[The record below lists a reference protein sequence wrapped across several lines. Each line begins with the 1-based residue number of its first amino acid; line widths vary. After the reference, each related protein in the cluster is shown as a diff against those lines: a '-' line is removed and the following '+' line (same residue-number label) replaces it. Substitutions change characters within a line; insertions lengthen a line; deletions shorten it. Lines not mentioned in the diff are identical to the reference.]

1 MADRIK
7 GITIEIGGDTT
18 GLSKAL
24 SGINKEIRDTQSQLK
39 DVERL
44 LKLDPGNTELLAQ
57 KQRLLKESI
66 EKTKDKLEVLKEAQE
81 QVQKQFETGEIG
93 VEQYEGLQREI
104 IATKERLE
112 ELESQ
117 AKESNTALQ
126 EISALG
132 GKISEAGQGVEEV
145 GEKLLPLS
153 ATVTALGTASA
164 VAAASFEEAM
174 SKVKA
179 ISGATE
185 EEMEQLNQ
193 KAIEMG
199 AATKFSA
206 KESADAFTYMAMAG
220 WDAQQMID
228 GIGGIMSLA
237 AADGLDLA
245 TTSDIV
251 TDALTAFGLKA
262 SDSAHFADVLAQA
275 SSSANTNVSMLGES
289 FKYVAP
295 IAGTLGYSAED
306 TAIALGIMA
315 NAGIKGSQ
323 AGTTLKN
330 ALANMASPSKNM
342 VSVMTD
348 FDLSL
353 TNADG
358 SMKTLSEVLD
368 MLRNNMAVTTKEQA
382 DANYA
387 LYEQEIL
394 AHAAAVGNRSLAI
407 ELSTMSESQRILTLE
422 YMKGCDILESL
433 TEEQLKK
440 LAKDELDIKLT
451 KDRVLTMEEYDH
463 LARTL
468 GQDTLNGVTEAEQ
481 AAAAAMLFGKEAM
494 AGMLN
499 VINATEADY
508 NKLSDAIYGCEGRA
522 DSMAETMM
530 DNTSGAIEQ
539 MNGAIETL
547 AIMVGDKLS
556 PAIRAVAEFVASLAE
571 KASGM
576 SDITMTLI
584 VVIGAIVAALG
595 PLLILIG
602 NVLQSVG
609 TIMSFA
615 PQLGAAIGT
624 VKTAILGLSG
634 PIGVVIAII
643 ASLVAGFGVLY
654 ATNEEFRDKVNAV
667 WTKIKD
673 NLSKIAK
680 QLLSILESFK
690 SLALELWDSYGDEIT
705 AITDAVFSTIAAVIE
720 TTMNLIND
728 ILAIA
733 LAVISGDWNA
743 AIDGIVTLIKNFGE
757 NAKNIFSGLMDTLE
771 SIVMLAAWVISDLW
785 DAFMGKILEIAR
797 AIVESL
803 KERFTKMKDDAV
815 LIFTNMK
822 DGIAENVQ
830 NVKETI
836 IEGIS
841 EAIDWIRS
849 LPDKAI
855 TWGKDMMD
863 GFADGIRSKIS
874 KVTSAVSDVA
884 EGITEYIHFSR
895 PDKGPLRNYEEWMP
909 DMMSGLA
916 AGIRDNVWLI
926 MEQLEA
932 LTGNMSL
939 SFNGAVDMAPASV
952 VVRNYNQ
959 TIVDGKLIAES
970 VDERLGELL

>member
-1 MADRIK
+1 MSGRIK

-18 GLSKAL
+18 GLRKAL
-24 SGINKEIRDTQSQLK
+24 QEVNNEIRDTQSQLK

-44 LKLDPGNTELLAQ
+44 LKLDPGNTELLTQ

-66 EKTKDKLEVLKEAQE
+66 EETKGKLEILKEAE
-81 QVQKQFETGEIG
+81 AQVQKQFEDGKVGI
-93 VEQYEGLQREI
+93 EQYEGLQREI
-104 IATKERLE
+104 IETEERLKN
-112 ELESQ
+112 LESQ
-117 AKESNTALQ
+117 AKEANVALQ
-126 EISALG
+126 EISAFG
-132 GKISEAGQGVEEV
+132 GKVSEAGQGIESV

-153 ATVTALGTASA
+153 ATVTAFGTASA
-164 VAAASFEEAM
+164 VASASFEEAM

-185 EEMEQLNQ
+185 EEMEELNQ

-199 AATKFSA
+199 ASTKFSA

-220 WDAQQMID
+220 WDAEQMVD

-342 VSVMTD
+342 VGVMTE

-358 SMKTLSEVLD
+358 SMKSLSEVLD
-368 MLRNNMAVTTKEQA
+368 MLRTNMSVTTKEQEA
-382 DANYA
+382 ANYA
-387 LYEQEIL
+387 MYEQEVL
-394 AHAAAVGNRSLAI
+394 AHAAEVGNKTLAA
-407 ELSTMSESQRILTLE
+407 ELNTMSESQRVLTLE
-422 YMKGCDILESL
+422 YMKGCDILESM

-451 KDRVLTMEEYDH
+451 KDRVLTMEEYDS

-468 GQDTLNGVTEAEQ
+468 GQDTLNGVTESEQ

-499 VINATEADY
+499 VINASEEDY

-522 DSMAETMM
+522 DNMAETMM

-539 MNGAIETL
+539 MMGAIETL
-547 AIMVGDKLS
+547 SIMVGDKLS
-556 PAIRAVAEFVASLAE
+556 PAIRAAAEFVTSLAE

-576 SDITMTLI
+576 SDTAMTII
-584 VVIGAIVAALG
+584 VVIGGIVAAMG
-595 PLLILIG
+595 PLLILVG
-602 NVLQSVG
+602 KVLQSVG
-609 TIMSFA
+609 TIMRFA
-615 PQLGAAIGT
+615 PQLGSAVGT

-634 PIGVVIAII
+634 PIGIVIAVI

-654 ATNEEFRDKVNAV
+654 ATNEEFRDKVNII
-667 WTKIKD
+667 WMNIKE
-673 NLSKIAK
+673 NLSKIVT
-680 QLLSILESFK
+680 QLLDILESFK
-690 SLALELWDSYGDEIT
+690 NVAIALWDAYGDEIT
-705 AITDAVFSTIAAVIE
+705 AITDAVFKVIASVIE
-720 TTMNLIND
+720 TTMTLIND

-733 LAVISGDWNA
+733 LAVITGDWNA
-743 AIDGIVTLIKNFGE
+743 AIDGIVTLIRNFGE
-757 NAKNIFSGLMDTLE
+757 NAKKIFSGLMDTLE

-785 DAFMGKILEIAR
+785 DAFLGKILEIAMV
-797 AIVESL
+797 IVDNL
-803 KERFTKMKDDAV
+803 KANFTKMKDDAI
-815 LIFTNMK
+815 LIFTSMK
-822 DGIAENVQ
+822 DGITDKVQ
-830 NVKETI
+830 TVKEAI

-841 EAIDWIRS
+841 EAVEWIS
-849 LPDKAI
+849 ALPEKAI
-855 TWGKDMMD
+855 TWGKDMID
-863 GFADGIRSKIS
+863 GFVDGIRSSIS
-874 KVTSAVSDVA
+874 RVTNAVKDVA
-884 EGITEYIHFSR
+884 ETVTEFLHFSR
-895 PDKGPLRNYEEWMP
+895 PDKGPLRYYEEWMP

-916 AGIRDNVWLI
+916 AGIRDNMWMI
-926 MEQLEA
+926 TEQLET

-939 SFNGAVDMAPASV
+939 SIKGAVDMAPSPI

>member
-1 MADRIK
+1 MASRIE
-7 GITIEIGGDTT
+7 GIVVEIGGDTT

-24 SGINKEIRDTQSQLK
+24 SGINKEIKDTQSQLK

-44 LKLDPGNTELLAQ
+44 LKLDPGNVELLAQ

-66 EKTKDKLEVLKEAQE
+66 EETKEKLDALHEAQE
-81 QVQKQFETGEIG
+81 QVQKQFEAGEIG
-93 VEQYEGLQREI
+93 IEQYEGLQREI
-104 IATKERLE
+104 IAAEERLKN
-112 ELESQ
+112 LESQ
-117 AKESNTALQ
+117 AKEANVALQ

-132 GKISEAGQGVEEV
+132 SKINEAGQGIESV

-199 AATKFSA
+199 ASTKFSA

-262 SDSAHFADVLAQA
+262 SDSARFADVLAQA

-342 VSVMTD
+342 VRVMTE

-358 SMKTLSEVLD
+358 SMKSLSEVLD

-382 DANYA
+382 EANYA
-387 LYEQEIL
+387 WYEQEQL
-394 AHAAAVGNRSLAI
+394 VYAAARGNESLAI
-407 ELSTMSESQRILTLE
+407 ELAAMSEEQKKLSLE
-422 YMKGCDILESL
+422 YMKGCDLLEAM

-440 LAKDELDIKLT
+440 IAKDKLDIKLT
-451 KDRVLTMEEYDH
+451 KDRVLTMEEYDY

-508 NKLSDAIYGCEGRA
+508 NKLSEAIYGCEGRA
-522 DSMAETMM
+522 DRMAETMM

-556 PAIRAVAEFVASLAE
+556 PAIRSVAEFVASLAE

-576 SDITMTLI
+576 SDTAMTIL
-584 VVIGAIVAALG
+584 VVIGAIVAAMG

-609 TIMSFA
+609 TIMQFA
-615 PQLGAAIGT
+615 PKLGAAIGT

-634 PIGVVIAII
+634 PIGIVIAVL

-654 ATNEEFRDKVNAV
+654 ATNEEFRDNVNV
-667 WTKIKD
+667 IWSKIKE
-673 NLSKIAK
+673 NISKIAK

-690 SLALELWDSYGDEIT
+690 TLALELWNSYGDEIT
-705 AITDAVFSTIAAVIE
+705 AITSAVFDTIAFVIE
-720 TTMNLIND
+720 TAMDLVND
-728 ILAIA
+728 ILTIA
-733 LAVISGDWNA
+733 LALISGDWNA
-743 AIDGIVTLIKNFGE
+743 ALDGIVTLIRNFGE
-757 NAKNIFSGLMDTLE
+757 NAKNIFQVLMDALE
-771 SIVMLAAWVISDLW
+771 GIVMLASWVISDLW
-785 DAFMGKILEIAR
+785 EAFWGKVLEIAR
-797 AIVESL
+797 NIADSL
-803 KERFTKMKDDAV
+803 RERFTKMKDDAV
-815 LIFTNMK
+815 LIFSSMK
-822 DGIAENVQ
+822 DGIVDKVQ
-830 NVKETI
+830 NVKDTI

-841 EAIDWIRS
+841 EAIDWIKA
-849 LPDKAI
+849 LPDKAV
-855 TWGKDMMD
+855 TWGKDMID
-863 GFADGIRSKIS
+863 GFVDGIRGKIG
-874 KVTSAVSDVA
+874 KVTSAVRDVA

-895 PDKGPLRNYEEWMP
+895 PDKGPLRDYEEWMP

-916 AGIRDNVWLI
+916 AGIRDNVWMI

-939 SFNGAVDMAPASV
+939 SFNGAVDMAPVSV
-952 VVRNYNQ
+952 LVRNYNQ

>member
-1 MADRIK
+1 MTDRIK

-39 DVERL
+39 DVDRL

-66 EKTKDKLEVLKEAQE
+66 EETKDKLEVLKEAQE
-81 QVQKQFETGEIG
+81 QVQKQFEAGEIG

-132 GKISEAGQGVEEV
+132 GKISEAGKGIENV

-199 AATKFSA
+199 ASTKFSA

-262 SDSAHFADVLAQA
+262 SDSARFADVLAQA

-342 VSVMTD
+342 VSVMTE

-358 SMKTLSEVLD
+358 SMKSLSEVLD

-394 AHAAAVGNRSLAI
+394 AHAAAVGNKSLAT

-508 NKLSDAIYGCEGRA
+508 NKLSEAIYGCEGRA

-556 PAIRAVAEFVASLAE
+556 PAIRAVAEFVAYLAE

-576 SDITMTLI
+576 SDTAMTIL
-584 VVIGAIVAALG
+584 VVIGAIVAAMG

-609 TIMSFA
+609 TIMQFA

-634 PIGVVIAII
+634 PIGIVIAVL

-654 ATNEEFRDKVNAV
+654 ATNEEFRDNVNV
-667 WTKIKD
+667 IWSKIKE
-673 NLSKIAK
+673 NISKIAK
-680 QLLSILESFK
+680 QLLSILERFK
-690 SLALELWDSYGDEIT
+690 TLALELWNSYGDEIT
-705 AITDAVFSTIAAVIE
+705 AITSVVFDTIAFVIE
-720 TTMNLIND
+720 TAMDLVND
-728 ILAIA
+728 ILTIA
-733 LAVISGDWNA
+733 LALISGDWNA
-743 AIDGIVTLIKNFGE
+743 ALDGIVTLIRNFGE
-757 NAKNIFSGLMDTLE
+757 NAKNIFQGLMDALE
-771 SIVMLAAWVISDLW
+771 GIVMLAAWVISDLW
-785 DAFMGKILEIAR
+785 EAFWGKVLEIAR
-797 AIVESL
+797 NIADSL
-803 KERFTKMKDDAV
+803 RERFTKMKDDAV
-815 LIFTNMK
+815 LIFSSMK
-822 DGIAENVQ
+822 DGIVDKVQ
-830 NVKETI
+830 NVKDTI

-841 EAIDWIRS
+841 EAIDWIKA
-849 LPDKAI
+849 LPDKAV
-855 TWGKDMMD
+855 TWGKDMID
-863 GFADGIRSKIS
+863 GFVDGIRGKIG
-874 KVTSAVSDVA
+874 KVTRAVRDVA

-895 PDKGPLRNYEEWMP
+895 PDKGPLRDYEEWMP

-916 AGIRDNVWLI
+916 AGIRDNVWMI

-939 SFNGAVDMAPASV
+939 SFNGAVDMAPVSV
-952 VVRNYNQ
+952 LVRNYNQ